1 LTIASSATFDG
12 LLSINAGNLNITT
25 ATATVNAGLNWTG
38 TSVITGGTL
47 NLNSAFNIS
56 GGAAN
61 ILDGVSANV
70 TGNTTYTLGNLTLAN
85 GTVLNTNAVF
95 NFAGD
100 VGIADGGGAT
110 STFNSANGA
119 TIVKSAGV
127 SSSVDSTVLSTHAGS
142 VNVQTGTLDLNLLLL
157 DLGAGDVFSGAGT
170 YIGNVTNNGG
180 TVRPGA
186 VAPVGTLTV
195 NGNFVS
201 NSGALEID
209 ISSSALFDVLSVS
222 NGTFGGG
229 SIDINLLA
237 GYIPATSDLQP
248 VILCAVSCA
257 GAGFASINSP
267 PGIVYG
273 QLVNAND
280 LTLDVLTVNFAWDG
294 GGDGINWT
302 DPLNWSL
309 DIAPDN
315 TIDVVLPAINVQ
327 VVGAGAQ
334 ANNLTINGGL
344 AILGGGDLTVN
355 DFTANPGSNLVI
367 AGGSLTT
374 NGAVRID
381 GAFNLNSGTLNLVN
395 GGTLMN
401 LNNNWRGGTIV
412 GGAPLVLGV
421 TQGDT
426 TLNLSGAADKTLD
439 TLTLDMNLND
449 INASGSGNLVL
460 ANGATIDN
468 TGGLSF
474 IHSGN
479 GDIIGTGTFI
489 NSGGL
494 FRNLSG
500 QTEIGPNV
508 EFINDAVST
517 VSVDSGRLVM
527 RDGVTSAP
535 DLGIY
540 NVGAGGVLEIAAD
553 RAFGDTVN
561 GVLSSFGTI
570 HVSGTATATM
580 ALQSGQLVTS
590 GLVVDAAATLAG
602 NPVTVLSAFQWDGGA
617 LPGQLTTASGSR
629 MLVTAAAATLPAISN
644 INGDVFLANPL
655 GTNLDLNGNTLQLV
669 NGSILSGVGTVTG
682 NVDNNSGVVIAGGV
696 DNPDI
701 LTIDGNYSQG
711 AGSALVVEVFNNG
724 FTTVSDQLVVVN
736 GTTSLG
742 GGALVIGFK
751 TNSLGLVTSN
761 FIPLDPQGGI
771 SGNFTRIF
779 DAGGNILF
787 LDFNTGVFT
796 VLGTAPKIP
805 DAVID
810 DLISFARDSEEF
822 AQAVANNKS
831 EAEQV
836 MQELL
841 DNKEQEQ
848 GSLICN

>member
-1 LTIASSATFDG
+1 
-12 LLSINAGNLNITT
+12 
-25 ATATVNAGLNWTG
+25 
-38 TSVITGGTL
+38 
-47 NLNSAFNIS
+47 
-56 GGAAN
+56 
-61 ILDGVSANV
+61 
-70 TGNTTYTLGNLTLAN
+70 
-85 GTVLNTNAVF
+85 
-95 NFAGD
+95 
-100 VGIADGGGAT
+100 
-110 STFNSANGA
+110 
-119 TIVKSAGV
+119 
-127 SSSVDSTVLSTHAGS
+127 
-142 VNVQTGTLDLNLLLL
+142 
-157 DLGAGDVFSGAGT
+157 
-170 YIGNVTNNGG
+170 
-180 TVRPGA
+180 
-186 VAPVGTLTV
+186 
-195 NGNFVS
+195 
-201 NSGALEID
+201 
-209 ISSSALFDVLSVS
+209 
-222 NGTFGGG
+222 
-229 SIDINLLA
+229 
-237 GYIPATSDLQP
+237 
-248 VILCAVSCA
+248 
-257 GAGFASINSP
+257 
-267 PGIVYG
+267 
-273 QLVNAND
+273 
-280 LTLDVLTVNFAWDG
+280 
-294 GGDGINWT
+294 
-302 DPLNWSL
+302 
-309 DIAPDN
+309 
-315 TIDVVLPAINVQ
+315 
-327 VVGAGAQ
+327 
-334 ANNLTINGGL
+334 
-344 AILGGGDLTVN
+344 
-355 DFTANPGSNLVI
+355 
-367 AGGSLTT
+367 
-374 NGAVRID
+374 
-381 GAFNLNSGTLNLVN
+381 
-395 GGTLMN
+395 
-401 LNNNWRGGTIV
+401 
-412 GGAPLVLGV
+412 
-421 TQGDT
+421 
-426 TLNLSGAADKTLD
+426 
-439 TLTLDMNLND
+439 MNLND

-787 LDFNTGVFT
+787 LDFNAGVFT
-796 VLGTAPKIP
+796 VLGTTPKIP

-810 DLISFARDSEEF
+810 DLISFARESEEF
-822 AQAVANNKS
+822 AEAVASNKS

-836 MQELL
+836 MEELL

-848 GSLICN
+848 GSLVCN